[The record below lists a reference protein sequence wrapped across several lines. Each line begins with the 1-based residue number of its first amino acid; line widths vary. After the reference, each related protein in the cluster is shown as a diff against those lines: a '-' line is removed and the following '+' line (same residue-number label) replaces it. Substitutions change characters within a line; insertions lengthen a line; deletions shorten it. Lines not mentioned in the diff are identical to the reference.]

1 MSGPLIIA
9 YALFAATLVRALL
22 VRARLAS
29 PTCAR
34 CGLPLERQRLGEPV
48 CRCPHRDRG

>member
-9 YALFAATLVRALL
+9 YVLFAATLVRALL
-22 VRARLAS
+22 VRANLVS

-34 CGLPLERQRLGEPV
+34 CGLPLERRRLGEPV
-48 CRCPHRDRG
+48 CRCQTED